1 LIRDR
6 FALALVSL
14 TVGGLLALGA
24 YVDTTSSQPF
34 DVVVLWL
41 ASALQLGFVVTWV
54 FIPRLP
60 KWIIGGWGLILCA
73 AGLGVTIAGPA
84 VESGQTVTPWAL
96 IGLVTAGILTIVAG
110 VIHGTGGP
118 TNSAV

>member
-1 LIRDR
+1 MAIRDR

-14 TVGGLLALGA
+14 TVGGLFALGA
-24 YVDTTSSQPF
+24 FANYAESSRSF

-41 ASALQLGFVVTWV
+41 AGLLQLGMVVTWV

-60 KWIIGGWGLILCA
+60 KWIVAGWGLILAA

-84 VESGQTVTPWAL
+84 VPAGETVTPWAL
-96 IGLVTAGILTIVAG
+96 VGLLVVGVLTIIAAV
-110 VIHGTGGP
+110 VHSP
-118 TNSAV
+118 TNTSV